1 MKAPA
6 ANPPDAGFTLIE
18 ALVVLTITALA
29 IALVP
34 ATVSLGQR
42 ALQVAANLEYTTS
55 DHRAQGALTGRIEAA
70 RPIFQT
76 DAAGLSTLVFEGR
89 PDRMR
94 FVTEFSDG
102 PAGGGLYVADLG
114 LDASNATLVLSLTP
128 YPNRANAMPST
139 QTRLQPAALLSLRY
153 FGLDAETGNR
163 TWQSSWTAKNKLPD
177 MIELSIRRTADDAN
191 PTLSIIALRLAQN

>member
-1 MKAPA
+1 MKPTEE
-6 ANPPDAGFTLIE
+6 NPPDAGFTLIE

-42 ALQVAANLEYTTS
+42 ALQVAANLEHTTS
-55 DHRAQGALTGRIEAA
+55 DHRAREALTARIEAA

-94 FVTEFSDG
+94 FVSEFSDG

-114 LDASNATLVLSLTP
+114 LDPSNSTLVLSLTP
-128 YPNRANAMPST
+128 YPTRANATPST
-139 QTRLQPAALLSLRY
+139 VTRLQPAALLSLRY
-153 FGLDAETGNR
+153 FGPDAETGNR
-163 TWQSSWTAKNKLPD
+163 IWQSSWVATSQLPE
-177 MIELSIRRTADDAN
+177 MIELTIQRTADDAN
-191 PTLSIIALRLAQN
+191 TTLSIIALRLAQN

>member
-1 MKAPA
+1 MKPTEE
-6 ANPPDAGFTLIE
+6 NPPDAGFTLIE

-42 ALQVAANLEYTTS
+42 ALQVAANLEHTTS
-55 DHRAQGALTGRIEAA
+55 DHRAREALTARIEAA

-94 FVTEFSDG
+94 FVSEFSDG

-114 LDASNATLVLSLTP
+114 LDPSNSTLVLSLTP
-128 YPNRANAMPST
+128 YPTRANATPST
-139 QTRLQPAALLSLRY
+139 VDPIAAGCLTLSALLWSRCRNRKPHLAIVL
-153 FGLDAETGNR
+153 GGHQQAAGNDR
-163 TWQSSWTAKNKLPD
+163 T
-177 MIELSIRRTADDAN
+177 DDPEN
-191 PTLSIIALRLAQN
+191 S

>member
-1 MKAPA
+1 MKAQA
-6 ANPPDAGFTLIE
+6 ENLSDSGFTLIE

-42 ALQVAANLEYTTS
+42 ALQVAANLEHTTS
-55 DHRAQGALTGRIEAA
+55 DHRAREALTARIAAA

-89 PDRMR
+89 PDRLR

-114 LDASNATLVLSLTP
+114 LDASTSALVLSLTP
-128 YPNRANAMPST
+128 YPTRANAMPST
-139 QTRLQPAALLSLRY
+139 QTQLQPAALLSLRY
-153 FGLDAETGNR
+153 FGLDAGTRNR
-163 TWQSSWTAKNKLPD
+163 IWQSSWTGKNKLPD
-177 MIELSIRRTADDAN
+177 MIELSVGRTADDAN
-191 PTLSIIALRLAQN
+191 PTLSIIALRLAQK

>member
-1 MKAPA
+1 MKAPEK
-6 ANPPDAGFTLIE
+6 NPPDAGFTIIV

-42 ALQVAANLEYTTS
+42 ALQVAANLEHTTS
-55 DHRAQGALTGRIEAA
+55 DHRAREAFTARIAAA

-76 DAAGLSTLVFEGR
+76 DAAGLSTLVFEGL
-89 PDRMR
+89 PNRMR

-114 LDASNATLVLSLTP
+114 LDASNSTLMLSLTP
-128 YPNRANAMPST
+128 YPTRANDMPSA
-139 QTRLQPAALLSLRY
+139 QTRLQPAASLSLRY

-163 TWQSSWTAKNKLPD
+163 IWQSSWVATSKLPE
-177 MIELSIRRTADDAN
+177 MIELSIQRTADNAN
-191 PTLSIIALRLAQN
+191 PTLSIIALRLAHN